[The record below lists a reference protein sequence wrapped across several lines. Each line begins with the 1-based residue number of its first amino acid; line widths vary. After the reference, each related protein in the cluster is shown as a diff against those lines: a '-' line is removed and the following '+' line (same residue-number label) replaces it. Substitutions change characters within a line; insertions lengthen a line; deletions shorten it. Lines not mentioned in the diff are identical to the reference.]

1 MVQLVRNDF
10 SGIYEE
16 GSRQSRFVTRWA
28 GAVISCAM
36 DTRRAKLVLAS
47 LVVTFVVTRAMLT
60 MSPNSDFDVA
70 GYNIHHLF
78 TGLLLI
84 TAGGIPLA
92 LFSGRSL
99 ILDAASMAFGSG
111 LALALDEWVYLIATD
126 GSNASYLLPVSL
138 KGGILMVGLA
148 ALYILLLY
156 LASRG
161 RT

>member
-1 MVQLVRNDF
+1 MN
-10 SGIYEE
+10 I
-16 GSRQSRFVTRWA
+16 
-28 GAVISCAM
+28 
-36 DTRRAKLVLAS
+36 RRARIVVAA

-84 TAGGIPLA
+84 TVGGIPLA
-92 LFSGRSL
+92 LFPGRSRV
-99 ILDAASMAFGSG
+99 LDAAAAAFGAG

-138 KGGILMVGLA
+138 KGGLLMVGLA
-148 ALYILLLY
+148 ALYVVVLY
-156 LASRG
+156 FASRG

>member
-1 MVQLVRNDF
+1 
-10 SGIYEE
+10 
-16 GSRQSRFVTRWA
+16 
-28 GAVISCAM
+28 M

>member
-1 MVQLVRNDF
+1 
-10 SGIYEE
+10 
-16 GSRQSRFVTRWA
+16 
-28 GAVISCAM
+28 M

-47 LVVTFVVTRAMLT
+47 LIVMFVVTRVTLT

-99 ILDAASMAFGSG
+99 VLDAAALAFGGG

-138 KGGILMVGLA
+138 RGGILMVGLA
-148 ALYILLLY
+148 AVYILVLY

>member
-1 MVQLVRNDF
+1 
-10 SGIYEE
+10 
-16 GSRQSRFVTRWA
+16 
-28 GAVISCAM
+28 M
-36 DTRRAKLVLAS
+36 DHRRAKLVVAS
-47 LVVTFVVTRAMLT
+47 LIVTFVVTRAMLT

-84 TAGGIPLA
+84 IAGGIPLA
-92 LFSGRSL
+92 LFPGRSL
-99 ILDAASMAFGSG
+99 ALDVASVAFGAG

-148 ALYILLLY
+148 AVYIAVLY

-161 RT
+161 RS